1 MTAWTPPRSALRLAA
16 AMSLLAV
23 AATAC
28 SAPDPGPAAETTRP
42 ASQTDTA
49 PADGGIGGPSDG
61 GGASDGGASDGGGVA
76 EPELHPRVL
85 LATEPGGPR
94 LEADALAA
102 VLEDRLGAPAECDG
116 PLDLDGGDPQTCGA
130 PLGGESEEDA
140 VWVGQGVQVPGPAGE
155 GPRRA
160 VLFTVDVRLSD
171 EASLALGEDRVL
183 SALPMGSMYG
193 AAPVPAD
200 QLGEDALRTL
210 TSGSAL
216 TAPVTTYT
224 AVRCTQALDFSQLEP
239 VECLGVRAD
248 GAEEPLWVLPG
259 PFAGTDQGLIVSSP
273 AA

>member
-1 MTAWTPPRSALRLAA
+1 MTAWTPPRRALRLAA
-16 AMSLLAV
+16 ATSLLAL

-42 ASQTDTA
+42 ASRTDTA

-61 GGASDGGASDGGGVA
+61 GGASDGGGVA

-85 LATEPGGPR
+85 LATDPGGRR

-102 VLEDRLGAPAECDG
+102 LLEDRLDAQAECDG

-130 PLGGESEEDA
+130 PLGAESEEDA
-140 VWVGQGVQVPGPAGE
+140 VWVGQGVRVPGPAGE
-155 GPRRA
+155 GPRSA

-171 EASLALGEDRVL
+171 EASLALGGDRVL

-193 AAPVPAD
+193 ADPVPAD

-224 AVRCTQALDFSQLEP
+224 AVRCADALDFSELEP

-248 GAEEPLWVLPG
+248 GTEEPLWVLPG